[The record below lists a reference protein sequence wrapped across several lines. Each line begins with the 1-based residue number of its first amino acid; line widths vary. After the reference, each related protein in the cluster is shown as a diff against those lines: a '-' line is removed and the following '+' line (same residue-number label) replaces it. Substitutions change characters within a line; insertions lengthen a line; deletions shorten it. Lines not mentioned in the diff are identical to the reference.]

1 MLNLSNI
8 VRHSRNFIWNA
19 DDGLLLWECM
29 RQSPEGLTIGF
40 CKSSEGKKI
49 LEQYGQTL
57 NNIDKPILETYNLS
71 SLPSGSF
78 FIDTN
83 ELKDILID
91 NLFFR
96 DQFNTIEGLNAFVES
111 LSKIE
116 NRKYFAKNWKCI
128 LSQKIPCKNQRIS
141 TLLKKYIPSD
151 SKLFDAI
158 EKMHKA
164 EEIFFTNTENSLF
177 NWNEETVK
185 QSLSN
190 KFTIDYTNHKIIEKR
205 KISSIEINR
214 WFDTQNSAYGSFL
227 AEKLTS
233 EEFCLIQK
241 KLEEIAEK
249 NILDW
254 KSEISF
260 FSIQDK

>member
-1 MLNLSNI
+1 MKD
-8 VRHSRNFIWNA
+8 FTPY
-19 DDGLLLWECM
+19 GLILGIIIIL
-29 RQSPEGLTIGF
+29 GLG
-40 CKSSEGKKI
+40 I
-49 LEQYGQTL
+49 LEQSYLESVTKELYG
-57 NNIDKPILETYNLS
+57 NVK
-71 SLPSGSF
+71 
-78 FIDTN
+78 
-83 ELKDILID
+83 
-91 NLFFR
+91 R
-96 DQFNTIEGLNAFVES
+96 
-111 LSKIE
+111 
-116 NRKYFAKNWKCI
+116 
-128 LSQKIPCKNQRIS
+128 
-141 TLLKKYIPSD
+141 
-151 SKLFDAI
+151 
-158 EKMHKA
+158 A

-190 KFTIDYTNHKIIEKR
+190 KFTINYTNHKIIEKR